1 MITKNII
8 ETVGKWNVN
17 LSNDKK
23 ELIID
28 NNNNCCFAYYDMKKN
43 VLYFDRIICPK
54 YVQKFAKKYAK
65 KHNMIDI
72 YNS

>member
-1 MITKNII
+1 MVLQNII

-17 LSNDKK
+17 LTTDKT

-28 NNNNCCFAYYDMKKN
+28 NGIDCCYAYYDMKKDT
-43 VLYFDRIICPK
+43 LYFDRLICPK

-72 YNS
+72 YNN